1 MNKNDIDDELIEGIL
16 MSSKSSVKPKSIA
29 TLYEFYISGTILA
42 PENYINDFDIIRH
55 AREDDEI
62 RIYLNTY
69 GGDMYTAIQFM
80 RVLSETSALVT
91 CSVEGACMSAGTLI
105 FLNADV
111 FEVTP
116 HSSFMIHNY
125 SGGTI
130 GKGAEMHAQII
141 HEKKWSEKLFK
152 EVYEDFLTTKEI
164 DEILAGRDLWMEVE
178 EVAER
183 MNKRIITRR
192 ELAELDEITKPESE

>member
-1 MNKNDIDDELIEGIL
+1 MGKYDDETIEGIL
-16 MSSKSSVKPKSIA
+16 MGNKTLIRPKVTSS
-29 TLYEFYISGTILA
+29 LYEYYISGPITG
-42 PENYINDFDIIRH
+42 PEDYIEIFDQIRH

-80 RVLSETSALVT
+80 RVLSETNALVT

-105 FLNADV
+105 FLNADI

-116 HSSFMIHNY
+116 HSSFMIHSY
-125 SGGTI
+125 SGGTV
-130 GKGAEMHAQII
+130 GKGSEMHAQII
-141 HEKKWSEKLFK
+141 HEKLWAEKLFK
-152 EVYEDFLTTKEI
+152 EVYEDFLTSNEI
-164 DEILAGRDLWMEVE
+164 DLILAGKDLWMDVD

-183 MNKRIITRR
+183 MNKRITARKQ
-192 ELAELDEITKPESE
+192 LAELEEATRPS

>member
-1 MNKNDIDDELIEGIL
+1 MAKNDDGEFIEGI
-16 MSSKSSVKPKSIA
+16 MMGSVKNPIKPKTLA
-29 TLYEFYISGTILA
+29 CLYEYYISGSITS
-42 PENYINDFDIIRH
+42 PENYIEIFDQIRH

-69 GGDMYTAIQFM
+69 GGDLYTAIQFM

-125 SGGTI
+125 SGGTM
-130 GKGAEMHAQII
+130 GKGSEMHAQIV

-152 EVYEDFLTTKEI
+152 EVYEDFLTDKEI

-183 MNKRIITRR
+183 MNKRIKARQ
-192 ELAELDEITKPESE
+192 ELAELEEATRPDEQ

>member
-1 MNKNDIDDELIEGIL
+1 MSKDDDFIEGIM
-16 MSSKSSVKPKSIA
+16 MSEHKSSVKPKSIA
-29 TLYEFYISGTILA
+29 TLYEYYISGEITS
-42 PENYINDFDIIRH
+42 PEDYIGIFDEIRH

-69 GGDMYTAIQFM
+69 GGNLYTAIQFM
-80 RVLSETSALVT
+80 RVLSETNALVT

-125 SGGTI
+125 SGGTM
-130 GKGAEMHAQII
+130 GKGSEMHAQIV

-152 EVYEDFLTTKEI
+152 EVYEDFLTNKEI

-183 MNKRIITRR
+183 MNKRIAARR
-192 ELAELDEITKPESE
+192 ELAELEKLTEPD

>member
-1 MNKNDIDDELIEGIL
+1 MNKNSDDDYIEGIML
-16 MSSKSSVKPKSIA
+16 GGKPSIKPKNLA
-29 TLYEFYISGTILA
+29 ALYEYYISGSITG
-42 PENYINDFDIIRH
+42 PEDYIEVFDQIRH
-55 AREDDEI
+55 AREEDEI
-62 RIYLNTY
+62 KIYLNTY
-69 GGDMYTAIQFM
+69 GGDLYTAIQFM
-80 RVLSETSALVT
+80 RVLSETNALVT

-125 SGGTI
+125 SGGTM
-130 GKGAEMHAQII
+130 GKGSEMHAQIV

-152 EVYEDFLTTKEI
+152 EVYEDFLTTQEI
-164 DEILAGRDLWMEVE
+164 NEILAGRDLWMEVE

-183 MNKRIITRR
+183 MNKRIATRQ
-192 ELAELDEITKPESE
+192 ELAELEEQTKPDGE

>member
-1 MNKNDIDDELIEGIL
+1 MNKNNDDDFIEGIV
-16 MSSKSSVKPKSIA
+16 MGGSKNPIKPKIIA
-29 TLYEFYISGTILA
+29 QLYEYYISGAITG
-42 PENYINDFDIIRH
+42 PEDYIEIFDQIRH

-105 FLNADV
+105 FLNADI

-130 GKGAEMHAQII
+130 GKGAEMHAQIT

-152 EVYEDFLTTKEI
+152 EVYEDFLTVKEI
-164 DEILAGRDLWMEVE
+164 DEVLAGRDLWLEIE

-183 MNKRIITRR
+183 MNKRIATRK
-192 ELAELDEITKPESE
+192 ELAQLEEETKPDEQ

>member
-1 MNKNDIDDELIEGIL
+1 MNKDDEDYVSGALLGTKACI
-16 MSSKSSVKPKSIA
+16 KPKTIA
-29 TLYEFYISGTILA
+29 CLYEYYISGVISG
-42 PENYINDFDIIRH
+42 PEDYIEIFDQIRH
-55 AREDDEI
+55 ARADDEI
-62 RIYLNTY
+62 KIYLNTY

-130 GKGAEMHAQII
+130 GKGSEMHAQIT

-152 EVYEDFLTTKEI
+152 EVYEDFLTVKEI
-164 DEILAGRDLWMEVE
+164 DEILAGRDLWMEVD

-183 MNKRIITRR
+183 MNKRIATRR
-192 ELAELDEITKPESE
+192 EMAELEEQTKPE

>member
-1 MNKNDIDDELIEGIL
+1 MNKNSDDDFLEGIV
-16 MSSKSSVKPKSIA
+16 MGGSKNPIKAKNLA
-29 TLYEFYISGTILA
+29 CLYEYYISGAITG
-42 PENYINDFDIIRH
+42 PEDYVEIFDQIRH
-55 AREDDEI
+55 AREDDEV

-69 GGDMYTAIQFM
+69 GGDLYTAIQFM
-80 RVLSETSALVT
+80 RVLSETNALVT

-125 SGGTI
+125 SGGTM
-130 GKGAEMHAQII
+130 GKGSEMHAQIV

-183 MNKRIITRR
+183 MNKRIATRR
-192 ELAELDEITKPESE
+192 ELAELEEETKPD

>member
-1 MNKNDIDDELIEGIL
+1 MPKNNEDEFQEGMML
-16 MSSKSSVKPKSIA
+16 LGSKGSIKPKSIG
-29 TLYEFYISGTILA
+29 TLYEYYISGGITG
-42 PENYINDFDIIRH
+42 PEDYISIFDEIRH
-55 AREDDEI
+55 ARDTDEVKL
-62 RIYLNTY
+62 YLNTY
-69 GGDMYTAIQFM
+69 GGDLYTAIQFM
-80 RVLSETSALVT
+80 RVLSETNALVT

-125 SGGTI
+125 SGGTM
-130 GKGAEMHAQII
+130 GKGSEMHAQIV

-152 EVYEDFLTTKEI
+152 EVYEDFLTIKEI

-178 EVAER
+178 EVADR
-183 MNKRIITRR
+183 MNKRIATRR
-192 ELAELDEITKPESE
+192 ELAKLEEETKPD

>member
-1 MNKNDIDDELIEGIL
+1 MTKQTDDDLIEGI
-16 MSSKSSVKPKSIA
+16 MIGSKSSIRPKAIA
-29 TLYEFYISGTILA
+29 TLYEYYISGSITG
-42 PENYINDFDIIRH
+42 PEDYIEVFDQIRH
-55 AREDDEI
+55 AREEDEI
-62 RIYLNTY
+62 KLYLNTY
-69 GGDMYTAIQFM
+69 GGDLYTAIQFM
-80 RVLSETSALVT
+80 RVLSETNALVT

-125 SGGTI
+125 SGGTF
-130 GKGAEMHAQII
+130 GKGSEMHAQIV

-152 EVYEDFLTTKEI
+152 EVYEDFLTTQEI
-164 DEILAGRDLWMEVE
+164 NEILAGRDLWMEVE

-183 MNKRIITRR
+183 MNKRIATRQ
-192 ELAELDEITKPESE
+192 ELAELEEQTKPDGE

>member
-1 MNKNDIDDELIEGIL
+1 MNKNSDEDYIDGIML
-16 MSSKSSVKPKSIA
+16 GNKANVKPKA
-29 TLYEFYISGTILA
+29 LAHLYEYYISGAITG
-42 PENYINDFDIIRH
+42 PEDYVEIFDQIRH
-55 AREDDEI
+55 AREDDEV

-69 GGDMYTAIQFM
+69 GGDLYTAIQFM
-80 RVLSETSALVT
+80 RVLSETQALVT

-105 FLNADV
+105 FLNADI

-125 SGGTI
+125 SGGTM
-130 GKGAEMHAQII
+130 GKGSEMHAQIV

-183 MNKRIITRR
+183 MNKRIAARK
-192 ELAELDEITKPESE
+192 ELAVLEEETKPD

>member
-1 MNKNDIDDELIEGIL
+1 MNKNDNDDFEGIL
-16 MSSKSSVKPKSIA
+16 LGGSTPRIRPKAIA
-29 TLYEFYISGTILA
+29 TLYEYYISGAITG
-42 PENYINDFDIIRH
+42 PEDYIETFDQIRH

-80 RVLSETSALVT
+80 RVLSETDALVT

-130 GKGAEMHAQII
+130 GKGSEMHAQIM

-152 EVYEDFLTTKEI
+152 EVYEDFLTVKEI
-164 DEILAGRDLWMEVE
+164 DEILAGRDLWMEVD

-183 MNKRIITRR
+183 MNKRIATRR
-192 ELAELDEITKPESE
+192 ELAELEEATKPE

>member
-1 MNKNDIDDELIEGIL
+1 MNKDDDMEDIIMLGA
-16 MSSKSSVKPKSIA
+16 SKSSIRPKTIA
-29 TLYEFYISGTILA
+29 MLYEYYISGAITG
-42 PENYINDFDIIRH
+42 PEDYVAIFDQIRH

-62 RIYLNTY
+62 RIYINSY

-80 RVLSETSALVT
+80 RVLSETNALVT
-91 CSVEGACMSAGTLI
+91 ASVEGACMSAATLL

-125 SGGTI
+125 SGGTM
-130 GKGAEMHAQII
+130 GKGSEMHAQII

-152 EVYEDFLTTKEI
+152 EVYEDFLTIKEI
-164 DEILAGRDLWMEVE
+164 EEILAGRDLWMEVD
-178 EVAER
+178 EVADR
-183 MNKRIITRR
+183 MNKRIATRL
-192 ELAELDEITKPESE
+192 ELAELDEQTRPE